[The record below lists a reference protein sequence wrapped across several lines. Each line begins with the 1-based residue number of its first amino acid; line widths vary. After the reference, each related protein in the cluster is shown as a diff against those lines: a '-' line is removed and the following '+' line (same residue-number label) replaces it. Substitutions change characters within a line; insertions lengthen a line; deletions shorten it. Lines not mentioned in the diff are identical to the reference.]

1 MGNVPQISL
10 KGKGVWTDI
19 REGEDAQEETGVDQ
33 SQFSQAFLREI
44 ELQVQVVEGPL
55 PGVNIN

>member
-10 KGKGVWTDI
+10 KGKEVWTDI
-19 REGEDAQEETGVDQ
+19 REGEDAEEDTGVNQ

-44 ELQVQVVEGPL
+44 DLQIQVVKGPRA
-55 PGVNIN
+55 GVNIN

>member
-33 SQFSQAFLREI
+33 SQFSQAFLRET
-44 ELQVQVVEGPL
+44 ELQIQAVDGSLAE
-55 PGVNIN
+55 VNY